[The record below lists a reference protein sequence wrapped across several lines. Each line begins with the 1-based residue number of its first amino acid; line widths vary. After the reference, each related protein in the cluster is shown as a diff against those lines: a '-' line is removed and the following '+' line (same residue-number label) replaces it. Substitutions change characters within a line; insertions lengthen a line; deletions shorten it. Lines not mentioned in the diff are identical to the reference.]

1 MSNVKPLRNKK
12 TAKVDQVPELNQ
24 KLDKEMEDQLNKQ
37 LEDQLKIENPEIIQD
52 PEIKEAGK
60 EEICKPDMKYIRAYG
75 STKWI
80 NIKTGKIYNTLSEIK

>member
-12 TAKVDQVPELNQ
+12 TTKVDQVPELDQ

-37 LEDQLKIENPEIIQD
+37 LEDQLKGENPEQTQD
-52 PEIKEAGK
+52 VEIKE
-60 EEICKPDMKYIRAYG
+60 EVSKPDMKYIRAYG

>member
-12 TAKVDQVPELNQ
+12 TAKVDQVPELDQ

-37 LEDQLKIENPEIIQD
+37 LEDQLKGENPENIQD
-52 PEIKEAGK
+52 VDIKETK
-60 EEICKPDMKYIRAYG
+60 EEEVSKPDMKYIRAYG

>member
-12 TAKVDQVPELNQ
+12 TAKVDQVPELDQ

-37 LEDQLKIENPEIIQD
+37 LEDQLKIENPEKIQD
-52 PEIKEAGK
+52 PEIKETEK
-60 EEICKPDMKYIRAYG
+60 DEVKPDMKYIRAYG

-80 NIKTGKIYNTLSEIK
+80 NIKTGQIYNTLSEIK